1 MILPTNA
8 SIFTTSLMLFLLLFW
23 PQDVCSYCWQVGWNP
38 GFKQAPKIQQ
48 INLAIVRVSWDGIVK
63 NRECVD
69 QFLVKYWLIRGVV
82 MAKNGREH
90 GWTEG
95 FKLSEKVENTVNFT
109 DIEVKPKAPYMF
121 QVIAREDKGAIGG
134 VEYNKSPALLFKT
147 SSNVYSGESFI
158 PGVSNELSIIIT
170 ILTLFGIIVVMGIVY
185 KISGYKPNITIVEEE
200 DDDEDDLLDDNE
212 IDDEDVKGDK
222 LVGNLKTTHIR
233 SSICDITEN
242 PDSRMESRRIST
254 ITEKKNTTNSIFL
267 I

>member
-1 MILPTNA
+1 MAVRCIIPSNA
-8 SIFTTSLMLFLLLFW
+8 SIVTTRLMLFLLLFW
-23 PQDVCSYCWQVGWNP
+23 PQDVSSYCWQVGWNP
-38 GFKQAPKIQQ
+38 GFSQAPKIQQ
-48 INLAIVRVSWDGIVK
+48 INLAIVRVSWEGIVE

-69 QFLVKYWLIRGVV
+69 QFLVKYWKIRGVV

-95 FKLSEKVENTVNFT
+95 FRLSEKVENTVNFT
-109 DIEVKPKAPYMF
+109 DIEVTPKAPYMF

-147 SSNVYSGESFI
+147 SSIVYSGESFI

-170 ILTLFGIIVVMGIVY
+170 ILTLFGIIIVMGIMY

-212 IDDEDVKGDK
+212 NDDEEVKGDK
-222 LVGNLKTTHIR
+222 LVGYLKTRHIR
-233 SSICDITEN
+233 TSISDITEN
-242 PDSRMESRRIST
+242 PDSHMGSRRIST
-254 ITEKKNTTNSIFL
+254 ISDN
-267 I
+267 